1 VQLISK
7 DIFRGRLS
15 NYFFVLPAIAIFT
28 VFYIIPFFRVFQLSF
43 LEWDGISPS
52 NQAHFVGLSHF
63 KDLLFNQESPVGWWK
78 SMGNAGYITVWALTF
93 QNCLALLLALACDM
107 GIRRGNNL
115 YRVIFFLPPILSEV
129 VIGFVWKLILYGGS
143 VGLFNQ
149 FLHFLHMDAVVQNWL
164 GNLDWLGNPKTA
176 LTAIALVHSWKGF
189 GWGFI
194 ILLAGLQ
201 TIPKEMY
208 EAAKIDGANS
218 WQLFTK
224 VTIPMMIP
232 VFVLVVILT
241 ILGSMQG
248 FVLIMAMT
256 RGGPA
261 GHTEVPV
268 IKILHMMQEGH
279 RFGYACAEAIIFGII
294 LLLFSLLQMKISK
307 HMKQA

>member
-1 VQLISK
+1 MRVGGVH
-7 DIFRGRLS
+7 GRVS
-15 NYFFVLPAIAIFT
+15 NSLFILPAVAIFT
-28 VFYIIPFFRVFQLSF
+28 VFYVIPFIRVFQLSF
-43 LEWDGISPS
+43 LEWDGISPAA
-52 NQAHFVGLSHF
+52 QAQFVGLAHF
-63 KDLLFNQESPVGWWK
+63 KDLLFNRESPIGWWK
-78 SMGNAGYITVWALTF
+78 SMGNAAYITIFALTF
-93 QNCLALLLALACDM
+93 QNCLALLLALACDR

-129 VIGFVWKLILYGGS
+129 VVGFVWKLILYGGPE
-143 VGLFNQ
+143 GLFNQ
-149 FLHFLHMDAVVQNWL
+149 GLGFLHLTPAAQSFF

-176 LTAIALVHSWKGF
+176 LSTIALVHSWKGF

-201 TIPKEMY
+201 TIPKELY
-208 EAAKIDGANS
+208 EAARIDGANS
-218 WQLFTK
+218 WQVFTK

-232 VFVLVVILT
+232 VFVLVIILT

-248 FVLIMAMT
+248 FVLILAMT

-279 RFGYACAEAIIFGII
+279 RFGYACAQAIIFGVI
-294 LLLFSLLQMKISK
+294 LLFFSLLQMKISK

>member
-1 VQLISK
+1 MKSGIA
-7 DIFRGRLS
+7 RGRLS
-15 NYFFVLPAIAIFT
+15 NYFFVLPAVAIFT
-28 VFYIIPFFRVFQLSF
+28 VFYIIPFIRVFQLSF
-43 LEWDGISPS
+43 LEWDGIAPS
-52 NQAHFVGLSHF
+52 ASARFVGLAHF
-63 KDLLFNQESPVGWWK
+63 RDLLLNWQSPTQWWQ
-78 SMGNAGYITVWALTF
+78 SMGNAAYITFWALTF
-93 QNCLALLLALACDM
+93 QNCLALVLALACDR

-115 YRVIFFLPPILSEV
+115 YRLIFFLPPILSEIV
-129 VIGFVWKLILYGGS
+129 VGFVWKMILYGGPE
-143 VGLFNQ
+143 GLFNQ
-149 FLHFLHMDAVVQNWL
+149 ALGFFHLSGAVQHWF
-164 GNLDWLGNPKTA
+164 GSADWLGNPHTA
-176 LTAIALVHSWKGF
+176 LTTVALVHSWKGF

-201 TIPKEMY
+201 TIPKELY

-218 WQLFTK
+218 WEIFSK

-248 FVLIMAMT
+248 FVLIIAMT

-279 RFGYACAEAIIFGII
+279 RFGYACAEAIIFGVI
-294 LLLFSLLQMKISK
+294 LLFFSLLQMKISK
-307 HMKQA
+307 RMKQA